1 MFNVLLGVAIYW
13 IYGAGLRKRRRV
25 QNDDID
31 SNDAALGG
39 PAWDPDAGSA
49 IESDR
54 SSDSPR
60 ATTAVITETA
70 PPPLKL
76 SRPQIVTVGAVVLV
90 LIGAMGFGLDIGVL
104 ALTAAVLLRLV
115 TPQTSVGADKS
126 IAWNVVLMICGI
138 LTFVA
143 MLQHIGTIDRV
154 GNSVADLRI
163 PLLAAFVICLI
174 AGAVSAFASS
184 AATIGALIPLSVPL
198 LAHGGLSALGFVI
211 ALGVSA
217 TAVDATPFSS
227 VGALTVANAPDSQQQ
242 QIFKGLLRWGL
253 SMILVA
259 PASAW
264 LIFVLIPS
272 I

>member
-1 MFNVLLGVAIYW
+1 MV
-13 IYGAGLRKRRRV
+13 
-25 QNDDID
+25 
-31 SNDAALGG
+31 
-39 PAWDPDAGSA
+39 
-49 IESDR
+49 
-54 SSDSPR
+54 
-60 ATTAVITETA
+60 
-70 PPPLKL
+70 
-76 SRPQIVTVGAVVLV
+76 
-90 LIGAMGFGLDIGVL
+90 
-104 ALTAAVLLRLV
+104 LRLV
-115 TPQTSVGADKS
+115 TPQSSVGAEKS

-138 LTFVA
+138 VAYVA

-154 GNSVADLRI
+154 GTSVADLSI

-184 AATIGALIPLSVPL
+184 AGTIGALIPLSVPL
-198 LAHGGLSALGFVI
+198 LAHGGLSAVGFVI

-259 PASAW
+259 PATAW

-272 I
+272 L